1 MDSGAW
7 TLVRRLVQ
15 DVLHDRGVST
25 RERWEIAARRAGT
38 HTLIVFPPLFMAWLF
53 WVSIRRDVV
62 ALDFEHA
69 YVPAARA
76 VVHGLSPY
84 SAKVLTS
91 GEAFVYPP
99 LTAWLASPFLALPAL
114 GRDLVVSSGVLLVV
128 LATLRVMG
136 VRDWRCYAIPFLWPP
151 VYLAVQTG
159 NVIVLVVLLCAVAWR
174 WRDRPVVAGLAVG
187 AMVALKLFAWP
198 LVLFF
203 FATRRL
209 RAGVVAA
216 VAVVGFVFLPWAA
229 IGFNGLGG
237 YPHLLSSLDHL
248 ERADSYTVG
257 ALVAP
262 VVGWPAA
269 QAVTI
274 VGGVSLL
281 TFVVL
286 RRRNERAAFALA
298 LATCLELS
306 PIVWMSYFVLLL
318 AALPLRSSRL
328 SWVWVAPVALWAAP
342 MAGERGGAGNG
353 APWQTALA
361 LVLVGVLLVGPAV
374 ERRRRLR
381 LVEPPIS
388 VNA

>member
-1 MDSGAW
+1 
-7 TLVRRLVQ
+7 
-15 DVLHDRGVST
+15 
-25 RERWEIAARRAGT
+25 
-38 HTLIVFPPLFMAWLF
+38 LIVFPPLFMAWLF
-53 WVSIRRDVV
+53 WVSIRKGVV

-76 VVHGLSPY
+76 VIHDASPY

-99 LTAWLASPFLALPAL
+99 LTAWLASPFLALPELA
-114 GRDLVVSSGVLLVV
+114 RDLVVSSGVVLIV

-159 NVIVLVVLLCAVAWR
+159 NVIVLVGLLCAVAWR

-187 AMVALKLFAWP
+187 AAIALKLFAWP
-198 LVLFF
+198 LVLFL
-203 FATRRL
+203 FAARRL
-209 RAGVVAA
+209 RAGLLAA
-216 VAVVGFVFLPWAA
+216 AAAVGFVFLPWAA
-229 IGFNGLGG
+229 IGFHGLGG
-237 YPHLLSSLDHL
+237 YPHLLSSLDLL

-269 QAVTI
+269 QAVTVV
-274 VGGVSLL
+274 VGAVLMTLL
-281 TFVVL
+281 VL
-286 RRRNERAAFALA
+286 RRRDERAAFGLG
-298 LATCLELS
+298 LATCLALS
-306 PIVWMSYFVLLL
+306 PVVWMSYFVLLL
-318 AALPLRSSRL
+318 AALPLRSPRL

-353 APWQTALA
+353 SAWQTALG

-381 LVEPPIS
+381 VVEPPIS

>member
-1 MDSGAW
+1 
-7 TLVRRLVQ
+7 
-15 DVLHDRGVST
+15 VST

-159 NVIVLVVLLCAVAWR
+159 NVIVFVVLLCAVAWR

>member
-1 MDSGAW
+1 M
-7 TLVRRLVQ
+7 
-15 DVLHDRGVST
+15 ST

-76 VVHGLSPY
+76 VLQGASPY
-84 SAKVLTS
+84 STTVLTS

-114 GRDLVVSSGVLLVV
+114 GRDLVVSSGVVLIV
-128 LATLRVMG
+128 LATLRIMG

-159 NVIVLVVLLCAVAWR
+159 NVIVLVGLLCAVAWR
-174 WRDRPVVAGLAVG
+174 RRDRPVVAGLAVG
-187 AMVALKLFAWP
+187 ATIALKLFAWP
-198 LVLFF
+198 LILFF

-209 RAGVVAA
+209 RAGLVAA
-216 VAVVGFVFLPWAA
+216 IAAVGFVFLPWAT
-229 IGFNGLGG
+229 IGFSGLDG
-237 YPHLLSSLDHL
+237 YPHLLSSLDRL

-269 QAVTI
+269 QAVSI
-274 VGGVSLL
+274 VVALALMTLL
-281 TFVVL
+281 VL
-286 RRRNERAAFALA
+286 RRRDERAAYALA

-306 PIVWMSYFVLLL
+306 PIVWMSYFVLVLV
-318 AALPLRSSRL
+318 ALPFRGQRL
-328 SWVWVAPVALWAAP
+328 SWAWALPILLWAAP
-342 MAGERGGAGNG
+342 MAGARGGAGNG
-353 APWQTALA
+353 APWQTAFA
-361 LVLVGVLLVGPAV
+361 LLLIGVLLVGPAV
-374 ERRRRLR
+374 ERRRRLH
-381 LVEPPIS
+381 LVDSRVS

>member
-1 MDSGAW
+1 M
-7 TLVRRLVQ
+7 
-15 DVLHDRGVST
+15 ST

-53 WVSIRRDVV
+53 WVSIKRNVV

-76 VVHGLSPY
+76 VLHGASPY

-99 LTAWLASPFLALPAL
+99 LTAWLASPFLALPELA
-114 GRDLVVSSGVLLVV
+114 RDLLVSSGVLLIV

-159 NVIVLVVLLCAVAWR
+159 NVIVLVGLLCAVAWR
-174 WRDRPVVAGLAVG
+174 RRDRPGVAGLAVG
-187 AMVALKLFAWP
+187 AAIALKLFAWP

-203 FATRRL
+203 LATRRL

-216 VAVVGFVFLPWAA
+216 LAAVGFVFLPWAA
-229 IGFNGLGG
+229 IGFHGLGG
-237 YPHLLSSLDHL
+237 YPHLLSGLNRL
-248 ERADSYTVG
+248 ERDDSYTVG
-257 ALVAP
+257 ALIAP
-262 VVGWPAA
+262 VIGWSAA
-269 QAVTI
+269 QVVSIAV
-274 VGGVSLL
+274 GLALMALL
-281 TFVVL
+281 VV
-286 RRRNERAAFALA
+286 RRRNEGAAFALA
-298 LATCLELS
+298 LATSLELS
-306 PIVWMSYFVLLL
+306 PAVWMSYFVLLL
-318 AALPLRSSRL
+318 VALPLRAPRL
-328 SWVWVAPVALWAAP
+328 SWVWAAPIALWAAP

-361 LVLVGVLLVGPAV
+361 LVLVGVLLIGPAV

-381 LVEPPIS
+381 LVDSRVS